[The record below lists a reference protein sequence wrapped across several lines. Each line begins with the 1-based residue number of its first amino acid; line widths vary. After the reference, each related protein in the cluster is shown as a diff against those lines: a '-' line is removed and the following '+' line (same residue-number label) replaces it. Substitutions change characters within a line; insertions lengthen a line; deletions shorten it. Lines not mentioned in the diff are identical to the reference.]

1 MQMTDS
7 EILGNYRG
15 AKNQKAQVKILADLN
30 AVSEPEMVEK
40 LWSLGVKVPGRAAK
54 DLPAGVDWPGPG
66 SCMTRARA
74 IWRSRSSWVFPG
86 RLWPTGASGRGST
99 PTIPSPG
106 PRPKRP
112 RRRSRLRLCRQIP
125 PAQ

>member
-40 LWSLGVKVPGRAAK
+40 LPED
-54 DLPAGVDWPGPG
+54 DLPPNSDRVSIKVLTVTKHGKRRFVRELTRQRREWRGVMRPWCWSRD
-66 SCMTRARA
+66 A
-74 IWRSRSSWVFPG
+74 IGVTHWMP
-86 RLWPTGASGRGST
+86 LPE
-99 PTIPSPG
+99 P
-106 PRPKRP
+106 PKED
-112 RRRSRLRLCRQIP
+112 
-125 PAQ
+125 